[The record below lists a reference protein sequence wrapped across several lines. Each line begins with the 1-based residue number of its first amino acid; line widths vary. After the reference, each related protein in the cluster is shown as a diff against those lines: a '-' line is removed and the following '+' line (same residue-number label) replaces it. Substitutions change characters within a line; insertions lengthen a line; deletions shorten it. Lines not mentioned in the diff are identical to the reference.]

1 MTIAK
6 RDIKKGET
14 LDGIGSE
21 KVYGKIT
28 SHTRSM
34 KEDLLPIGMITEKTI
49 ATVDIPKD
57 SLIDMTMVEVD
68 DRATVTRLRR
78 RQNSMKL

>member
-1 MTIAK
+1 
-6 RDIKKGET
+6 
-14 LDGIGSE
+14 
-21 KVYGKIT
+21 
-28 SHTRSM
+28 M